1 MESLKPASITK
12 IKPKERKIHSSPP
25 PPKEFQ
31 SRPTLGIQKH
41 TNELL
46 FLLSGTDSWQNKTK
60 KKEWEKKHWDVKI
73 TKI

>member
-12 IKPKERKIHSSPP
+12 IKPKERKIHSSSPHPP
-25 PPKEFQ
+25 PPPNPKEFQ

-46 FLLSGTDSWQNKTK
+46 FLLSGTDS
-60 KKEWEKKHWDVKI
+60 
-73 TKI
+73 